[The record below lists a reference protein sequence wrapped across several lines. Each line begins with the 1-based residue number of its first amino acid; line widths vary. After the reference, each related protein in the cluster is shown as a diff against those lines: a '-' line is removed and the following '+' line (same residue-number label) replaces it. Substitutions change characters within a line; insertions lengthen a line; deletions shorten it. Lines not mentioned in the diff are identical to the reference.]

1 MKSIISHQ
9 HLPREWAEREKL
21 RDKGQFW
28 TPDWVADAM
37 VRYVSDDS
45 NLVFDPAVG
54 KGAFYF
60 ALREINQSDGK
71 NVKFYGTDIDE
82 QLVAATRE
90 DSSFIPDTCQIELRD
105 FISDPP
111 NRIFKSIVANP
122 PYIRHHRLSD
132 ETKKTLRRISLKA
145 LDRTLDGRAGI
156 HVYFLIQALQL
167 LAENGKLAFIMPADT
182 CEGIFST
189 ALWRWVTRDYHL
201 ECVITFDPEA
211 TPFPNVD
218 TNAVIFLIRNAP
230 PKKSIMWVRVLKA
243 GTRDLSAFISSKFK
257 LRQFDSL
264 RIGERNLDEAL
275 ETGLSRD
282 PERAVSSKYTLSRF
296 AYVMRGIATGANEFF
311 FLNREEW
318 GKLRI
323 PAEFLIPAI
332 GRTRDVDGFYV
343 TEETMDR
350 LNSKGRPTLLFAPDG
365 RKLGDFPPEV
375 QQYLKQGED
384 KGLPNKPLIS
394 SRNPWYKMERRKIPP
409 FLFAYLGRR
418 NARFIRNL
426 ANVVPL
432 TGFLC
437 VYPLTSNQDY
447 LERLWQ
453 VLQHPETV
461 NNLTMTGKSYGA
473 GAIKVEPRSLER
485 LPIPEKL
492 VQRFELFVGQA
503 KLIE

>member
-1 MKSIISHQ
+1 
-9 HLPREWAEREKL
+9 
-21 RDKGQFW
+21 
-28 TPDWVADAM
+28 
-37 VRYVSDDS
+37 
-45 NLVFDPAVG
+45 
-54 KGAFYF
+54 
-60 ALREINQSDGK
+60 
-71 NVKFYGTDIDE
+71 
-82 QLVAATRE
+82 
-90 DSSFIPDTCQIELRD
+90 
-105 FISDPP
+105 
-111 NRIFKSIVANP
+111 
-122 PYIRHHRLSD
+122 
-132 ETKKTLRRISLKA
+132 
-145 LDRTLDGRAGI
+145 
-156 HVYFLIQALQL
+156 
-167 LAENGKLAFIMPADT
+167 
-182 CEGIFST
+182 
-189 ALWRWVTRDYHL
+189 
-201 ECVITFDPEA
+201 
-211 TPFPNVD
+211 
-218 TNAVIFLIRNAP
+218 
-230 PKKSIMWVRVLKA
+230 MWVRVLKA

-311 FLNREEW
+311 FLNREEG